1 MVQSQ
6 FDDKFFEGVV
16 TGVDWR
22 EENWGG
28 GWRYEVEFE
37 DGEVVSGMKFWEL
50 FFGGRVLE
58 DFRED
63 RIIKRSKVAR
73 SKIPVLR
80 GGGGKGRRMCI
91 CILLIIGLG
100 CVIFPRR

>member
-80 GGGGKGRRMCI
+80 GGGGGR
-91 CILLIIGLG
+91 GEE
-100 CVIFPRR
+100 CVFVYC